1 MNSYNDAYD
10 LLGWW
15 SKRRTAGSQRMGY
28 GIHGKP
34 AGGEKWIMGLL
45 LFFFIYIFNDG
56 YELAKD
62 TPPKYGLRN
71 MGYGSGLFS
80 KGDLIM

>member
-1 MNSYNDAYD
+1 MEQKEDSRIATHGLWDSWKTGGGRKMDN
-10 LLGWW
+10 G
-15 SKRRTAGSQRMGY
+15 TASFF
-28 GIHGKP
+28 
-34 AGGEKWIMGLL
+34 
-45 LFFFIYIFNDG
+45 FFFIYIFNDG